1 MNEETADNRLAY
13 AAFISYSHADNRQEG
28 RKWADWLHHEL
39 ETYEVPAE
47 LVGRPNRA
55 GNPIA
60 AQIYPVFQ
68 DEKELSASANLTSA
82 LTAAL
87 DASSYLVYLS
97 SPQSARSV
105 YVSQEL
111 RRFKQTGKGNRIIA
125 LILAGEPEY
134 GAESSAQQCF
144 PEVLRYRVDESG
156 NIDHSVSQEPIA
168 ADVRLPGTTEQG
180 FTTPEAYR
188 QSLQSDKTLSRK
200 EVERRVQAYKDRLD
214 LAKLKIIAGVLD
226 VPLGDLTQRDQAYQ
240 LAKARRRTKLVK
252 RIAVV
257 IGMLAVMA
265 MALGI
270 YAWTERNAAQTM
282 LSRSLFLSGLNK
294 IEQRE
299 VGEGAAYMAAA
310 ARYGNERTA
319 LYLQSML
326 MRQNG
331 MTPMPRLDSTPVFSP
346 DGHWIAALNATSNE
360 QRSLQI
366 WDAYTQKRHAILTDA
381 KANAFSKLAFDGQN
395 ALYFMTADN
404 TIAKWQDGKP
414 QETVFEA
421 PDDLR
426 IVSFAPAADGRW
438 LVIQGWHVV
447 GGKMQY
453 IKSILFN
460 MQDGQTV
467 VDQAPERQR
476 EGGNTQRVLFA
487 PQGNA
492 IAFHETEDNDNRVR
506 VYPVDVDGKLQQ
518 ARDYVVPAGIIWV
531 RFSPDARH
539 VFVRATNGLYHIDL
553 RRDDSQIA
561 KVAVQ
566 PIAEDV
572 YFPEDGEFFVAVW
585 QSNYT
590 VYDMNSNAP
599 VASGDAGVSLSA
611 MLRDEVANA
620 SPDLT
625 QRVENQEGIFF
636 LVTDLAP
643 PLLRS
648 QLNLGSDLL
657 SFRAMPDGKG
667 VAVLKKNSHN
677 LQYAALAGTGKLT
690 NFIHNPEQIDRFGVA
705 SEQDYIYAISVPEQG
720 VSTLR
725 FYRATTGKPLGKPLS
740 VKGVI
745 SFSHDGRKVS
755 SRVDDHKMAIWEIE
769 SGKRLQTF
777 GLRKNEK
784 YKLSADLSTILV
796 LEAPNQW
803 RVQHVG
809 NGQVLHREQTE
820 LKGAYFTPDNKY
832 MLAFFNGKAQLYDLK
847 DFVSRLTLPTSGDTP
862 KAQLSPDG
870 NMLAMAE
877 DNKYIRLWNLER
889 KQAIGQKIRN
899 DAAGGYLEF
908 SRDGKVL
915 FASDPLDMRNDKGI
929 AMYDTK
935 TGMPVVMPFAISRI
949 NDVVLLPNG
958 KDILTLDARSNQAVL
973 NVWAVPDALLGPVQ
987 ELADQSE
994 VYFSKRYDNDAAAVI
1009 DAPTVAQRPESWFF
1023 QDPYIRPLVPDS
1035 SVPLTA
1041 YIEKQLPIRN
1051 VEQLRLIYNYWRFHP
1066 LARAALAVYFSRNK
1080 DTAFV
1085 ANSLIRMT
1093 RLQLSRVT
1101 DQSVRHKTL
1110 ALLGQAQK
1118 NMQENMQEQ
1127 P

>member
-1 MNEETADNRLAY
+1 MTEETADNRLTY

-39 ETYEVPAE
+39 ETYEVPAD

-55 GNPIA
+55 GKPIA

-68 DEKELSASANLTSA
+68 DEKELSASASLSSA

-105 YVSQEL
+105 YVSEEL
-111 RRFKQTGKGNRIIA
+111 RRFKQTGKGDRIIA

-134 GAESSAQQCF
+134 GTESSAQQCF

-168 ADVRLPGTTEQG
+168 ADVRLPGTQDQG

-188 QSLQSDKTLSRK
+188 QSLQGDRTLSRK

-240 LAKARRRTKLVK
+240 LAKARQRTKIVK

-257 IGMLAVMA
+257 IGVLAVMA
-265 MALGI
+265 MALGV

-294 IEQRE
+294 IDQKE
-299 VGEGAAYMAAA
+299 VAEGAAYMAAA

-360 QRSLQI
+360 QRGLQI
-366 WDAYTQKRHAILTDA
+366 WDAYAQKLHAIVTNA

-395 ALYFMTADN
+395 ALYFVTADN
-404 TIAKWQDGKP
+404 TIEKWQDGKP
-414 QETVFEA
+414 QETVYKA

-426 IVSFAPAADGRW
+426 IVSFAPGADGRW

-447 GGKMQY
+447 DGKMQY
-453 IKSILFN
+453 IKSLLFN
-460 MQDGQTV
+460 TQDRLTV
-467 VDQAPERQR
+467 IDQVPVRQR
-476 EGGNTQRVLFA
+476 EGGNTQRYLFA

-506 VYPVDVDGKLQQ
+506 VYPMDADGKLQQ
-518 ARDYVVPAGIIWV
+518 ARDYVVPGGIIWV

-539 VFVRATNGLYHIDL
+539 VFVRAANGLYHIDL
-553 RRDDSQIA
+553 RRNDSRIA
-561 KVAVQ
+561 KVAGQ
-566 PIAEDV
+566 LIPDDI
-572 YFPEDGEFFVAVW
+572 YFNEDGRSFVVVW

-590 VYDMNSNAP
+590 VYDIDSNTP
-599 VASGDAGVSLSA
+599 VTSGNAGISLSA
-611 MLRDEVANA
+611 MLRDDVANV

-648 QLNLGSDLL
+648 QLNLGPDLM

-667 VAVLKKNSHN
+667 VVLLKKDSHN
-677 LQYAALAGTGKLT
+677 LQYAALGGNSKLT
-690 NFIHNPEQIDRFGVA
+690 DFIRTPEQIDRFGVA
-705 SEQDYIYAISVPEQG
+705 SEQDYVYTISEPRHG
-720 VSTLR
+720 MSTLR
-725 FYRATTGKPLGKPLS
+725 FYRATTGKPMGKPLS
-740 VKGVI
+740 VRGVI
-745 SFSHDGRKVS
+745 SFSHDGSTVS
-755 SRVDDHKMAIWEIE
+755 SRIDDEKMAIWEIE
-769 SGKRLQTF
+769 TGNRKQTF

-784 YKLSADLSTILV
+784 YKLSADLSIILV
-796 LEAPNQW
+796 LESPNKW
-803 RVQHVG
+803 RVQQVA
-809 NGQVLHREQTE
+809 NGDILHREQTE

-832 MLAFFNGKAQLYDLK
+832 LLAFFNGKAQLYDLK
-847 DFVSRLTLPTSGDTP
+847 DFVSRLTLPTAGDSP
-862 KAQLSPDG
+862 KAELSPDG

-889 KQAIGQKIRN
+889 KQAVGQKIRN
-899 DAAGGYLEF
+899 DAAGGYLKF
-908 SRDGKVL
+908 SRDGQLL
-915 FASDPLDMRNDKGI
+915 FASDPLDLRSDKGI
-929 AMYDTK
+929 AMYDTQ

-949 NDVVLLPNG
+949 DDVVLLPDG
-958 KDILTLDARSNQAVL
+958 KDIVTLDTRSSQSIL

-994 VYFSKRYDNDAAAVI
+994 IYFGKKYDNDAAAVV
-1009 DAPTVAQRPESWFF
+1009 DAPSVAQRPESWFF
-1023 QDPYIRPLVPDS
+1023 QDPYNRPLVPDS
-1035 SVPLTA
+1035 TVPLTA

-1051 VEQLRLIYNYWRFHP
+1051 PDQLRLIYNYWRFHP
-1066 LARAALAVYFSRNK
+1066 QARAALAVYFSQNK

-1093 RLQLSRVT
+1093 QLQLHRVK
-1101 DQSVRHKTL
+1101 DESVRKKTVT
-1110 ALLGQAQK
+1110 LLEQAQK
-1118 NMQENMQEQ
+1118 NMQEH